1 MDTTS
6 GILRR
11 LPLVFWLDSALLAAL
26 LLLLAPRMTGL
37 PIHEWIGIS
46 FCAPVLIHVLLSWRW
61 IVATLR
67 SLPSRTTRTRINV
80 LINTALFVLTVIE
93 IVSGLVISRVALPLL
108 GLHTIEDGSWR
119 ALHNQALNFTKL
131 AVGLHIAMNWRWI
144 VSALA
149 RRSAS
154 INKRIRTVA
163 WIPVN
168 TQDVTDPDRRRARWP
183 GGVRAAGAA
192 IVDARVSPGRDHALH
207 TRGRAWTRPVWGRG
221 DQSPVAL
228 RTREFLCSDPK
239 PKLAERARRSPLC

>member
-1 MDTTS
+1 MQTTS

-11 LPLVFWLDSALLAAL
+11 LPLVFWLDTALLVAL

-46 FCAPVLIHVLLSWRW
+46 FCVPVLIHVLLSWRW

-80 LINTALFVLTVIE
+80 LINTALTVIE
-93 IVSGLVISRVALPLL
+93 IVSSLVISRVALPLL

-163 WIPVN
+163 WIPVI
-168 TQDVTDPDRRRARWP
+168 RRTFLILIAAALVGLAAFALLGWPSLTREYHRDEIARFKP
-183 GGVRAAGAA
+183 GVVHGVVQFGGEAM
-192 IVDARVSPGRDHALH
+192 L
-207 TRGRAWTRPVWGRG
+207 
-221 DQSPVAL
+221 VAL
-228 RTREFLCSDPK
+228 VAYAGKRWLRVRL
-239 PKLAERARRSPLC
+239 

>member
-1 MDTTS
+1 MQTTS

-11 LPLVFWLDSALLAAL
+11 LPLVFWLDSALLVAL

-46 FCAPVLIHVLLSWRW
+46 FCAPVVIHVLLSWRW

-80 LINTALFVLTVIE
+80 MINTALFVLTVIE

-144 VSALA
+144 VTALA

-163 WIPVN
+163 WIPVI
-168 TQDVTDPDRRRARWP
+168 RRTLLILIAAALVGLAAFALLGRPSLTREYHRDEIARFKP
-183 GGVRAAGAA
+183 EVVHGLVQFGGEAM
-192 IVDARVSPGRDHALH
+192 L
-207 TRGRAWTRPVWGRG
+207 
-221 DQSPVAL
+221 VAL
-228 RTREFLCSDPK
+228 VAYVGKRWLRVRL
-239 PKLAERARRSPLC
+239 